1 MKKVICAFILF
12 YSLKLNAQFVS
23 GIGVMG
29 GITYSNQKWK
39 LNSDPNVRV
48 GLPPTKYLLRYN
60 ACIFG
65 EFFQHPTFRW
75 VSELQYN
82 MKGAKIVVGE
92 SAFKNKF
99 DYFSFNNFLKIR
111 FETFGGYPYFLI
123 GPRVEY
129 LFRVKPQV
137 FPEIANDFNTL
148 HFSASAGIGYEFV
161 TYGNWKPLVEVH
173 YNPDVTNAY
182 KKDDLSIK
190 HRAFELRVGL
200 KYVFQNN
207 DCPPVLK

>member
-1 MKKVICAFILF
+1 MKKIFCVLLVVFSIVA
-12 YSLKLNAQFVS
+12 KAQFVS
-23 GIGVMG
+23 GVGVMG
-29 GITYSNQKWK
+29 GITYSNQKWQDK
-39 LNSDPNVRV
+39 VL
-48 GLPPTKYLLRYN
+48 GLKENTKYLLRYN
-60 ACIFG
+60 GCIFA
-65 EFFQHPTFRW
+65 EFFQHPNFRW

-92 SAFKNKF
+92 STFKNKF

-129 LFRVKPQV
+129 LFRTNAQIL
-137 FPEIANDFNTL
+137 PEIANDFNTIHL
-148 HFSASAGIGYEFV
+148 SASAGIGYEFV
-161 TYGNWKPLVEVH
+161 TYGNWKPLVEAH

-182 KKDDLSIK
+182 KKNDLSIK
-190 HRAFELRVGL
+190 HQAFELRVGL